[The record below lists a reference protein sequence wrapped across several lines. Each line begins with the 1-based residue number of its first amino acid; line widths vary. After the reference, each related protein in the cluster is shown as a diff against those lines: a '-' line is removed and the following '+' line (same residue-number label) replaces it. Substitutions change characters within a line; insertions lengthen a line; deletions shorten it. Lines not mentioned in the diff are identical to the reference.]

1 MNDKRVV
8 ITGAGSGL
16 GRALAFCFAEN
27 GWRVA
32 CADIRLERAQ
42 ETVRLIT
49 EFGVGAMAL
58 RVDVGN
64 DTSVE
69 EMRDEVLAAWDGVD
83 VVVNNAGVAA
93 AGSVVDTPLDDWRW
107 VLNIDLMGVVR
118 GCHAFVPVLLEQG
131 HGHIVNIASF
141 AGIANAPKMS
151 AYSAS
156 KAGVIS
162 LSECLRGE
170 LASRD
175 SAVKVSVVCPSFFP
189 TNLMQSSRVP
199 AVEKAMV
206 ARLMASA
213 RQNADDVALAI
224 YAAMQRG
231 EFLIFPSKNE
241 RKRWRLKRFL
251 PETFFRKLIDAVRAG
266 SPRP

>member
-1 MNDKRVV
+1 MQDKRVL

-49 EFGVGAMAL
+49 EFGAGAMAV

-64 DTSVE
+64 DASVE
-69 EMRDEVLAAWDGVD
+69 AMRDEVLAAWDGVD
-83 VVVNNAGVAA
+83 VVINNAGVAA
-93 AGSVVDTPLDDWRW
+93 AGTVAETPLEDWRW

-118 GCHAFVPVLLEQG
+118 GCHAFIPVLLEQG
-131 HGHIVNIASF
+131 YGHIVNIASF
-141 AGIANAPKMS
+141 AGIANAPKMG

-170 LASRD
+170 LAVAG
-175 SAVKVSVVCPSFFP
+175 SAVKVSVACPSFFA
-189 TNLMQSSRVP
+189 TNLMQTSRVP
-199 AVEKAMV
+199 EAEKALV
-206 ARLMASA
+206 TGLMANA
-213 RQNADDVALAI
+213 RKTADDVALAI
-224 YAAMQRG
+224 YHAIQRG
-231 EFLIFPSKNE
+231 DFLIFPTRSD
-241 RKRWRLKRFL
+241 RARWRFKRFL
-251 PETFFRKLIDAVRAG
+251 PERFFRKLIETIHKG
-266 SPRP
+266 SFRS